1 MEKLFPVV
9 DDERLTKITAYVD
22 GEKVGLVTGIGRPNG
37 ILALE
42 YEDGA
47 GHTHWAAAERVEI
60 QLNGRLV
67 RLDQLFDNLV
77 PLVSSEPVRKPQ
89 GKAYHRSYGV
99 VDILDRCGQQVLI
112 VPSGDVMDLE
122 DRDSYPDWDTDRDG
136 GRATPAAREVWVWE
150 SELVPLSE
158 LRFPTKVKKETD
170 LKKLWLAQPPW
181 SLDPVEGFLKVLQIE
196 TAARVNRSGH
206 EYTVRQAIC
215 QVVWDERPDRVG
227 RLVVV
232 PASWLRNLAT
242 GERLSRTSDVEELPE
257 GVTPA
262 DLQDYGEDPET
273 IGEVIEA
280 AGVEPDPWSVRRR
293 YDELLP
299 LDASARQDHS
309 TEQGL
314 KIAVTVMEFPA
325 EGPFAVCVLSQRGHK
340 PKTVKVW
347 RRGDEF
353 LVLSHLPANVKALI
367 IRKAV
372 WMKAKLELAQAAT
385 LSA

>member
-9 DDERLTKITAYVD
+9 EDDRLAQLTAYVD
-22 GEKVGLVTGIGRPNG
+22 GKKVSLVTGVGRPNG

-47 GHTHWAAAERVEI
+47 GRTHWAAAERVEI
-60 QLNGRLV
+60 QLDGRLV

-89 GKAYHRSYGV
+89 GTAYHRSYGV
-99 VDILDRCGQQVLI
+99 VDILDRWGQQVLI
-112 VPSGDVMDLE
+112 VPSGDVLDLE
-122 DRDSYPDWDTDRDG
+122 DRDSYPDWDTDS
-136 GRATPAAREVWVWE
+136 AHPISAAREVWVWE

-158 LRFPTKVKKETD
+158 LRFPTKVKEETD
-170 LKKLWLAQPPW
+170 LQKLWLAQPPW
-181 SLDPVEGFLKVLQIE
+181 SLDPIEGFLKVLRLE
-196 TAARVNRSGH
+196 RATRVNRSGH

-242 GERLSRTSDVEELPE
+242 GDRLSRTSDVEELPE
-257 GVTPA
+257 DVTPA
-262 DLQDYGEDPET
+262 DLQDYETDPET
-273 IGEVIEA
+273 VGEALEA
-280 AGVEPDPWSVRRR
+280 AGVEPDLRSIRRR

-309 TEQGL
+309 TEQEL
-314 KIAVTVMEFPA
+314 EIAVTVVEFPA
-325 EGPFAVCVLSQRGHK
+325 EGPFAVCILSQKGHK

-353 LVLSHLPANVKALI
+353 LVLSHLPPKVKALI

-372 WMKAKLELAQAAT
+372 WMKAKLELARALT